1 MKYLAILTL
10 FITFLYPNSSY
21 GFLNIESLRQSK
33 NYTEKLK
40 GSSQIGVSDTNGNV
54 NKTILNFS
62 SLNMINLG
70 KSNYIILGSYNYG
83 KSTGIEDVNDG
94 HLHFRYTRKLSKSLY
109 AELFQQTE
117 FDKFQDLNARYL
129 LGLGLRQRLFEKTKH
144 SFFLGTG
151 LFYEKEELQ
160 DSANQDNPRANL
172 YLSYV
177 FSKPDEYSASVV
189 TYFQPNTE
197 NFADQRVRLNL
208 GLETYFG
215 ENFVQQWEYSL
226 ARDSRPPAGVQRT
239 DSKVTASIGISY

>member
-33 NYTEKLK
+33 NYTEKFK
-40 GSSQIGVSDTNGNV
+40 GSSQIGVSDSNGNV

-70 KSNYIILGSYNYG
+70 KSNYILLGSYSYG
-83 KSTGIEDVNDG
+83 KSSGSEDVNDG
-94 HLHFRYTRKLSKSLY
+94 HLHFRYTRKLTKSLY
-109 AELFQQTE
+109 TELFQQTE

-129 LGLGLRQRLFEKTKH
+129 FGAGLRQRLFEKTKH
-144 SFFLGTG
+144 SVFLGAG
-151 LFYEKEELQ
+151 AFYEKEELQ
-160 DSANQDNPRANL
+160 DSPNQNNPRGNI

-177 FSKPDEYSASVV
+177 FSNPDEYSASIV

-197 NFADQRVRLNL
+197 HFSDQRVRLNL

-215 ENFVQQWEYSL
+215 KNFVQQWEYSL
-226 ARDSRPPAGVQRT
+226 SRDSRPPAGVRRT
-239 DSKVTASIGISY
+239 DGQVTAKIGISY